1 MSYPLLQTKF
11 YLPAARPALV
21 RRSHLIERLGSG
33 SNRPITLVSA
43 PAGFGKTTLVSEWVS
58 NFGFPIFDF
67 RLASTAEETSQNPKS
82 KIQNRV
88 AWLSLDEDD
97 NEPVRFLTYL
107 IAALQTCLPTIGES
121 ALALLDAPQA
131 PPAKL
136 ILTQLIN
143 DLGTHTGSLSTGPLC
158 LVLDDYHLITSP
170 AIHEALSFFIDH
182 LPATLHLVISSR
194 VDPPLPLARWRVR
207 NQLREIRA
215 ADLRFLPEEA
225 DAFLNQAMGLALS
238 NREIA
243 QLTARTEGWIAGLQ
257 LAALSLQ
264 GRRDAGNFIQQFTG
278 SNTYIID
285 YLIEEVLQ
293 RQPEAV
299 QRFLQQTSILQ
310 RLCGSLCN
318 ALTGRSNG
326 QALLE
331 QLQRANLFIIA
342 LDDERRWYRYHHL
355 FAEVL
360 YSRLLHTQP
369 EQVATLHRCACD
381 WYEAADLLDE
391 AMRHALAAND
401 LERAA
406 TLIEQHSITL
416 LLRSQVTVVNGWLQS
431 LPVPL
436 IESRPLLA
444 LAAAWVYMTA
454 RQLDRLAHMLYAV
467 PILQSPNLEPLVQ
480 SQLLILQACLALF
493 QGDSERAA
501 SNARRGLQLVPA
513 GLDSLRAT
521 ALLIL
526 GSALAQTNDW
536 QAATPVLRE
545 TIQVG
550 IAGGN
555 LFNVM
560 LAYHILSRFQSGRG
574 DVTAAIAT
582 LNEALQVVAQQEQ
595 ALIPAVGVIDIGLGA
610 LWLEQGK
617 LAQAE
622 AALLRG
628 EERVKAC
635 FQLDILLYGWQAQVK
650 LFQTRGDSAQA
661 LTVVEGAVAWLQA
674 VVVAE
679 SMRQP
684 LLQELRHLRQMLE
697 KDAESMPDHTT
708 PLSQPLIEPLSEREL
723 EILRLVND
731 GLSNSEIAGKIIVT
745 VGTVKKHLNNIFG
758 KLGVGSRTQA
768 IVRARTLELL

>member
-11 YLPAARPALV
+11 YLPAARPTLV
-21 RRSHLIERLGSG
+21 RRSHLFERLEAGG
-33 SNRPITLVSA
+33 NRPITLVSA
-43 PAGFGKTTLVSEWVS
+43 PAGFGKTTLVSEWIS
-58 NFGFPIFDF
+58 DF
-67 RLASTAEETSQNPKS
+67 RFASTEEASQHPKS

-107 IAALQTCLPTIGES
+107 IAALQTCLPAIGES
-121 ALALLDAPQA
+121 ALALLSAPQA

-143 DLGTHTGSLSTGPLC
+143 DLGTRTVSRSTGPLV

-170 AIHEALSFFIDH
+170 AIHEALIFFIDH

-207 NQLREIRA
+207 NQIREIRA

-264 GRRDAGNFIQQFTG
+264 GRQDAGSFIQQFTG

-285 YLIEEVLQ
+285 YLLEEVLQ
-293 RQPEAV
+293 RQPEPV
-299 QRFLQQTSILQ
+299 QTFLQQSSLLQ

-318 ALTGRSNG
+318 AVTGRSDG
-326 QALLE
+326 QAVLE
-331 QLQRANLFIIA
+331 QLQRTNLFLIA

-360 YSRLLHTQP
+360 HSRLAHTQP
-369 EQVATLHRCACD
+369 EQVATLHRRACD
-381 WYEAADLLDE
+381 WYESAGLLDE
-391 AMRHALAAND
+391 AMHHALAAND

-406 TLIEQHSITL
+406 TLIEEHNIAL
-416 LLRSQVTVVNGWLQS
+416 LLRSQVTVVTGWLQP
-431 LPVPL
+431 LPVAL

-467 PILQSPNLEPLVQ
+467 PILQSPDLEPWTQ
-480 SQLLILQACLALF
+480 SQLLILQASLALF

-501 SNARRGLQLVPA
+501 SAARQGLHLVPA

-526 GSALAQTNDW
+526 GSALTQTNDW
-536 QAATPVLRE
+536 VAATPILHE

-550 IAGGN
+550 VAGGN
-555 LFNVM
+555 LYNAM

-574 DVTAAIAT
+574 EINAAIDT
-582 LNEALQVVAQQEQ
+582 LNEALQVAAQQGQ
-595 ALIPAVGVIDIGLGA
+595 SLIPAVGVIHIGLGA
-610 LWLEQGK
+610 LWVAQGK
-617 LAQAE
+617 LVQAE
-622 AALLRG
+622 DALLRG
-628 EERVKAC
+628 EELVKAC

-661 LTVVEGAVAWLQA
+661 LAVVEGAVAWLQA
-674 VVVAE
+674 VEVAD

-684 LLQELRHLRQMLE
+684 LLQALQQAHQMIAQGG
-697 KDAESMPDHTT
+697 DESKPSPTA
-708 PLSQPLIEPLSEREL
+708 PLPQALIEPLSEREL

-758 KLGVGSRTQA
+758 KLSVGSRTQA
-768 IVRARTLELL
+768 LVQAREHNLL